1 MVGREILTSTKES
14 ILLTLVTRLVVL
26 EALADMAICLSLLAW
41 HVQLLVIENAGRKVQ
56 ASMPKECVQ
65 TNPLKKQPI
74 SKP

>member
-1 MVGREILTSTKES
+1 MFGRGILAFAKES
-14 ILLTLVTRLVVL
+14 IVLTLVSSLVVL

-65 TNPLKKQPI
+65 TNP
-74 SKP
+74 